1 MSPEHQLHY
10 ILSASPEIIGNRA
23 ADLEAFRGALAEA
36 DADVQADPAEAMV
49 AVRASMSGAIS
60 GEDLVTMWQDV
71 DIGLGL
77 DTELAELLVL
87 KVNWILAQDIVN
99 GERGHST

>member
-1 MSPEHQLHY
+1 
-10 ILSASPEIIGNRA
+10 
-23 ADLEAFRGALAEA
+23 
-36 DADVQADPAEAMV
+36 
-49 AVRASMSGAIS
+49 MSGAIS
-60 GEDLVTMWQDV
+60 GEDLVTMWQGV

>member
-1 MSPEHQLHY
+1 M
-10 ILSASPEIIGNRA
+10 IGNRA

-36 DADVQADPAEAMV
+36 DADVQADPAGAMV

-87 KVNWILAQDIVN
+87 KVNWILAQGIVN
-99 GERGHST
+99 GERGHPT

>member
-1 MSPEHQLHY
+1 MV
-10 ILSASPEIIGNRA
+10 
-23 ADLEAFRGALAEA
+23 EA
-36 DADVQADPAEAMV
+36 DADVQADPAGAMV
-49 AVRASMSGAIS
+49 AVRASMSGAIL

-87 KVNWILAQDIVN
+87 KVNWILAQGIVN
-99 GERGHST
+99 GERGHPT